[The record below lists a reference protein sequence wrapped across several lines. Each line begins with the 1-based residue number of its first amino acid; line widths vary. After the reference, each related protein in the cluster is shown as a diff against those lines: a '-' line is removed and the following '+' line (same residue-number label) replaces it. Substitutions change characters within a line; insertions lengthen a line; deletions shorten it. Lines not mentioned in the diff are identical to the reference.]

1 MKFPF
6 AAKFM
11 RNLSY
16 LMPQRKPK
24 TTIVYRVEHPIDSLG
39 PYTSMYAIE
48 EFSKHHNDREF
59 HPTPIYDEGLSKYSD
74 NVHDLMRYLGYEYS
88 CFSSLD
94 QLKEWFD
101 TDDRKLLAEDGF
113 NIIIF
118 EVPIDDVIF
127 GSKQG
132 LMDKARAH
140 AIDYI
145 LPENV

>member
-24 TTIVYRVEHPIDSLG
+24 TTIVYRVEHPIDSFG
-39 PYTSMYAIE
+39 PYMSMYAIE
-48 EFSKHHNDREF
+48 EFSKHNNDRES
-59 HPTPIYDEGLSKYSD
+59 HPTPTYDGGLSI
-74 NVHDLMRYLGYEYS
+74 HLGYEYS

-132 LMDKARAH
+132 LMDKARAR